1 MDAIELLLE
10 RVSSPILQEPGPDDA
25 TLDIMFQA
33 ALRAPDHARLRPWR
47 FLTISGDARHALGEL
62 LVRVAVA
69 GQPDL
74 SEEAQA
80 RIRATPLRA
89 PTLVLA
95 ICSLKE
101 HPKVPE
107 IEQKMSLAAAVQ
119 SLLLAAHALGVG
131 AIWRTGELCYQ
142 PALARGLGL
151 ADNEQLLGFVYLGT
165 PGGNEKKVP
174 AMTTSQFVSSWEG
187 VARASNR
194 AWCGG

>member
-10 RVSSPILQEPGPDDA
+10 RVSSPILQEPGPDGA
-25 TLDIMFQA
+25 TLEIMFQA

-47 FLTISGDARHALGEL
+47 FLVVNGDARQALGEL
-62 LVRVAVA
+62 LVQVAVA

-74 SEEAQA
+74 SEEAQT

-142 PALARGLGL
+142 SALASGLGL
-151 ADNEQLLGFVYLGT
+151 AGNEQLLGFVYLGT

-174 AMTTSQFVSSWEG
+174 AMATSQFVSQWEG
-187 VARASNR
+187 AADI
-194 AWCGG
+194 

>member
-1 MDAIELLLE
+1 MDAVELLLQ

-25 TLDIMFQA
+25 TLEIMFQA

-47 FLTISGDARHALGEL
+47 FLVVSGDARLALGEL
-62 LVRVAVA
+62 LVQTAVA

-74 SEEAQA
+74 SVEAQA
-80 RIRATPLRA
+80 RVRAAPLRA

-107 IEQKMSLAAAVQ
+107 IEQKMSMAAAVQ

-131 AIWRTGELCYQ
+131 GIWRTGELCYR
-142 PALARGLGL
+142 PALAEGLGL

-165 PGGNEKKVP
+165 PGGNAKKIP
-174 AMTTSQFVSSWEG
+174 AMDTSEFVSSWEG
-187 VARASNR
+187 NDVS
-194 AWCGG
+194 GSIGQYPG